1 MKPSPCLTVVLVWC
15 ITLSVL
21 VKAHADVDPGMVGTW
36 ETSGVN
42 EHGPWKLTWEIHA
55 DTSYVLSGA
64 LSDSGI
70 IGSGNGRWHTRSNIT
85 KQSADGTYNLR
96 DANHMEGTG
105 PTGSGVWTRV
115 GDASASAT
123 PAEPSEWNPFAN
135 VFQEENSG
143 APTLTDLSRQLA
155 YDYRNALF
163 KKDEASRNR
172 LEKKAQSGMAEA
184 QVLFGML
191 LQREKNPAE
200 AVGWYRK
207 AAQQGNIDGMR
218 GLGSCYRDGEGV
230 SDDAVEAMKWY
241 RKASDQGDG
250 DADSNIG
257 GLYHNGRGVAKDD
270 AVAVSWFRKGAA
282 KGSVYAMS
290 DLAACYWTGTGV
302 EKSARE
308 AINWWKQAADKGN
321 EEAKNNLKMA
331 LEKFDEFGQPRTRK

>member
-96 DANHMEGTG
+96 DANHMEGAG
-105 PTGSGVWTRV
+105 PAGSGVWTRV
-115 GDASASAT
+115 GGAGADPGPLAS
-123 PAEPSEWNPFAN
+123 SESNPFAN
-135 VFQEENSG
+135 AFPKPSITPAQLSDEEQ
-143 APTLTDLSRQLA
+143 AQLIFDKAYAARDKESR
-155 YDYRNALF
+155 D
-163 KKDEASRNR
+163 R
-172 LEKKAQSGMAEA
+172 LEKKARSGIAMAQELFGEQLDQEKNFAEA
-184 QVLFGML
+184 ATWF
-191 LQREKNPAE
+191 
-200 AVGWYRK
+200 RK
-207 AAQQGNIDGMR
+207 AA
-218 GLGSCYRDGEGV
+218 E
-230 SDDAVEAMKWY
+230 
-241 RKASDQGDG
+241 QGDI
-250 DADSNIG
+250 DAITKLG
-257 GLYHNGRGVAKDD
+257 
-270 AVAVSWFRKGAA
+270 
-282 KGSVYAMS
+282 
-290 DLAACYWTGTGV
+290 ACYWWGKGV

-308 AINWWKQAADKGN
+308 AINWWKQAADKGD
-321 EEAKNNLKMA
+321 EEAQKNLKMA